1 MGPAEQLGIPATHD
15 VDRMRH
21 TRGVRMLRE
30 VSVVVPTHNR
40 PELMKLAVESVLAQ
54 KTSVG
59 GEVVIVFDA
68 CPIEV
73 PELEIPEGWIVR
85 GIANTRSRG
94 LAGARNSGIDAAEGR
109 LVAFLDD
116 DDEWLP
122 GKLDAQL
129 RRFDEKPEAIVVG
142 TAMIVDDGESTHVR
156 LVPDEELS
164 HEAFLRNRNPGLH
177 SSSLMF
183 RRDVLLGNLGLIDE
197 ELPRSYGEDYDILLR
212 ASTLGLVS
220 VVNEPLVRVLWKGQS
235 YYFGQ
240 WASYAEALQY
250 LLRKHPDFASIPA
263 ALGRIEAQV
272 SFALAAS
279 GDARNAR
286 AWARKALRHNPKQV
300 KAMLAFAISWKLVTP
315 QTITKIVQKLG
326 RGI

>member
-1 MGPAEQLGIPATHD
+1 MT
-15 VDRMRH
+15 
-21 TRGVRMLRE
+21 E

-54 KTSVG
+54 RTTAA
-59 GEVVIVFDA
+59 GEVIIVFDA

-73 PELEIPEGWIVR
+73 PELEIPDGWDVR
-85 GIANTRSRG
+85 GIGNTRTRG
-94 LAGARNSGIDAAEGR
+94 LAGARNSGVDAARGR

-129 RRFDEKPEAIVVG
+129 RRFEEKPDAVIVG
-142 TAMIVDDGESTHVR
+142 TAMVVDDGENRHVR
-156 LVPDEELS
+156 LVPQDELGRDD
-164 HEAFLRNRNPGLH
+164 FLRNRNPGLH

-183 RRDVLLGNLGLIDE
+183 RREVLQGELGLIDE

-212 ASTLGLVS
+212 GSELGLVT
-220 VVNEPLVRVLWKGQS
+220 VVNEPLVRVLWNGQS

-240 WASYAEALQY
+240 WAAYAEALQY
-250 LLRKHPDFASIPA
+250 LLRKHPDFAKIPA
-263 ALGRIEAQV
+263 ALGRIEAQIA
-272 SFALAAS
+272 FALAS
-279 GDARNAR
+279 SDQGTEARSW
-286 AWARKALRHNPKQV
+286 AWRALRHNPKQV
-300 KAMLAFAISWKLVTP
+300 KAALAIAISWKLVSTR
-315 QTITKIVQKLG
+315 TVTRVVQRFG

>member
-1 MGPAEQLGIPATHD
+1 MT
-15 VDRMRH
+15 
-21 TRGVRMLRE
+21 E

-40 PELMKLAVESVLAQ
+40 PAFMKSAVESVLAQ
-54 KTSVG
+54 RTDAT
-59 GEVVIVFDA
+59 GEVIIVFDA

-73 PELEIPEGWIVR
+73 PEVTLPEGWVVR

-94 LAGARNSGIDAAEGR
+94 LAGARNSGIDAAAGR

-129 RRFDEKPEAIVVG
+129 RRFAEVPSAMAVG
-142 TAMIVDDGESTHVR
+142 TAMLIDDGTSHRERLAPAEVLTHE
-156 LVPDEELS
+156 D
-164 HEAFLRNRNPGLH
+164 FLRNRNPGVH

-183 RRDVLLGNLGLIDE
+183 RRDVLQGALGLIDE

-212 ASTLGLVS
+212 ASALGIVT
-220 VVNEPLVRVLWKGQS
+220 VVNEPLVKVLWNGQS

-250 LLRKHPDFASIPA
+250 LLAKHPGFASIPRA
-263 ALGRIEAQV
+263 HGRIQAQV
-272 SFALAAS
+272 AFALAAS
-279 GDARNAR
+279 DQGAQAREW
-286 AWARKALRHNPKQV
+286 AWKALRNAPTQV
-300 KAMLAFAISWKLVTP
+300 KAMLAIAISRKLIRTETVTRA
-315 QTITKIVQKLG
+315 VQRLG
-326 RGI
+326 KGI

>member
-1 MGPAEQLGIPATHD
+1 
-15 VDRMRH
+15 
-21 TRGVRMLRE
+21 MLRE
-30 VSVVVPTHNR
+30 VSVVVPTHKR

-54 KTSVG
+54 QSDVS
-59 GEVVIVFDA
+59 GEVIIVFDA

-73 PELEIPEGWIVR
+73 PEVTAPDGWIVR
-85 GIANTRSRG
+85 GISNTRSRG

-122 GKLDAQL
+122 GKLAAQL
-129 RRFDEKPEAIVVG
+129 RRFEEKPDAVIVG
-142 TAMIVDDGESTHVR
+142 TAMIIDDGESTHVR
-156 LVPDEELS
+156 LVPSEELS

-183 RRDVLLGNLGLIDE
+183 RRDVLLGPLGVIDE
-197 ELPRSYGEDYDILLR
+197 ALPRSYGEDYDILLR
-212 ASTLGLVS
+212 ASQLGLVT

-250 LLRKHPDFASIPA
+250 LLQKHPDFATIPA

-272 SFALAAS
+272 AFALAAS
-279 GDARNAR
+279 GDGRGAR

-300 KAMLAFAISWKLVTP
+300 KAVLAVAISWRLVTP
-315 QTITKIVQKLG
+315 QAITKVVQKLG

>member
-1 MGPAEQLGIPATHD
+1 M
-15 VDRMRH
+15 
-21 TRGVRMLRE
+21 RE

-40 PELMKLAVESVLAQ
+40 PELMKLAVQSVLAQ
-54 KTSVG
+54 QTAVT
-59 GEVVIVFDA
+59 GEVIIVFDA

-73 PELEIPEGWIVR
+73 PDVAAHEGWIVR
-85 GIANTRSRG
+85 GISNTRSRG

-122 GKLDAQL
+122 GKLAAQL
-129 RRFDEKPEAIVVG
+129 RRFDDKPDAVIVG
-142 TAMIVDDGESTHVR
+142 TAMIIDDGESTHVR
-156 LVPDEELS
+156 LVPSEELS

-183 RRDVLLGNLGLIDE
+183 RREVLLGDLGLIDE
-197 ELPRSYGEDYDILLR
+197 DLPRSYGEDYDILLR
-212 ASTLGLVS
+212 GSALGLVT

-250 LLRKHPDFASIPA
+250 LLHKHPDFADIPA

-272 SFALAAS
+272 AFALAAS
-279 GDARNAR
+279 GEGRDARV
-286 AWARKALRHNPKQV
+286 WARRALRHNPKQV
-300 KAMLAFAISWKLVTP
+300 KAALAVAISWKLVTP

>member
-1 MGPAEQLGIPATHD
+1 MQY
-15 VDRMRH
+15 
-21 TRGVRMLRE
+21 E

-54 KTSVG
+54 KSSVR

-73 PELEIPEGWIVR
+73 PDVEVPDGWTVR
-85 GIANTRSRG
+85 GISNTRTRG
-94 LAGARNSGIDAAEGR
+94 LAGARNSGIIAAEGR

-122 GKLDAQL
+122 GKLAAQL
-129 RRFDEKPEAIVVG
+129 RRFEQRPDAIIVG
-142 TAMIVDDGESTHVR
+142 TAMVVDDGSNRIVRRVPSDDLTHE
-156 LVPDEELS
+156 D
-164 HEAFLRNRNPGLH
+164 FLRNRNPGLH

-183 RRDVLLGNLGLIDE
+183 RREVLLGELGLIDE

-212 ASTLGLVS
+212 GSAIGLVT
-220 VVNEPLVRVLWKGQS
+220 VVNEPLVRVLWTGQS
-235 YYFGQ
+235 YYFGK
-240 WASYAEALQY
+240 WAAYAEALQY
-250 LLRKHPDFASIPA
+250 LLRKHPDFATIPA

-272 SFALAAS
+272 AFSLASA
-279 GDARNAR
+279 GQGKEARTW
-286 AWARKALRHNPKQV
+286 AWRALRHNPKQV
-300 KAMLAFAISWKLVTP
+300 KAALAIAISWKLVTP
-315 QTITKIVQKLG
+315 QAITKVVQKLG